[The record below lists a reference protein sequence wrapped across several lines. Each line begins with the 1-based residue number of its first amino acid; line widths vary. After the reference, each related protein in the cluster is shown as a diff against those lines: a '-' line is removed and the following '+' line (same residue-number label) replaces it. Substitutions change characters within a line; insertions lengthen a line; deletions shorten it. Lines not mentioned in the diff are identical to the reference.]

1 MTRETCKAITKK
13 NGLRCKTYGPLKGG
27 LCLFHHP
34 LQKEKFRRFA
44 QKGGYSHLG
53 KIKSMVGF
61 KVKGIADVK
70 TLLESVLSA
79 TGAGELRIPARDLA
93 SLSKIYIETI
103 EKTDTEKRLRE
114 LEQNQLINAKG

>member
-1 MTRETCKAITKK
+1 
-13 NGLRCKTYGPLKGG
+13 
-27 LCLFHHP
+27 
-34 LQKEKFRRFA
+34 
-44 QKGGYSHLG
+44 
-53 KIKSMVGF
+53 MVGF